1 MNSPLAP
8 YIHRLLFSNDT
19 VIVPGLGAFVAQP
32 APAGIDYAGGQITP
46 PARILSFN
54 EKLSTDDGLLTYS
67 IVQDKNMSDE
77 AAAQWIEQEVE
88 DIKKQ
93 LDQREIVVL
102 EQIGRLYKNYMQHVQ
117 FLPDAHNF
125 GRDNFG
131 LPPLQFSPLS
141 RSRDVN
147 EDGVSARPAAELQR
161 PTLPPVQGTEISA
174 EPSLPII
181 EAPRPAYRWSRV
193 LIIAFL
199 LAITG
204 TAGYRLLTYR
214 TTSAKQMTVK
224 EQPAPTIETTDP
236 VSEKT
241 TPTPKNET
249 ASVMPAES
257 TPSPAAH
264 TVPAKKATPEP
275 AKTTP
280 IQATSGDRECILV
293 IGVFK
298 DQANIG
304 RLKASL
310 QQNGFT
316 VYAAPGKSGAESVGV
331 RFPYKDMATIQ
342 SNIIKLQQLTGEQNI
357 WIKKK

>member
-54 EKLSTDDGLLTYS
+54 EKLTTDDGLLTYS
-67 IVQDKNMSDE
+67 IVQDKNISDE

-88 DIKKQ
+88 EIKKQ

-102 EQIGRLYKNYMQHVQ
+102 DQIGRLYKNYMQHVQ
-117 FLPDAHNF
+117 FLPDANNF
-125 GRDNFG
+125 SRDNFG

-147 EDGVSARPAAELQR
+147 EDGVSTRPAAELQR
-161 PTLPPVQGTEISA
+161 PAVPPVQAAEVSA
-174 EPSLPII
+174 APSLPIM
-181 EAPRPAYRWSRV
+181 EPPRPAYRWSRV
-193 LIIAFL
+193 LMIAFL
-199 LAITG
+199 LAVTG
-204 TAGYRLLTYR
+204 AAGYYLMKHRAA
-214 TTSAKQMTVK
+214 SAGKTTVK
-224 EQPAPTIETTDP
+224 EQPAPTMETTDP

-241 TPTPKNET
+241 TPAPKNET
-249 ASVMPAES
+249 ASVMPAET
-257 TPSPAAH
+257 TPPPAPH
-264 TVPAKKATPEP
+264 TAPAQKTTPEP
-275 AKTTP
+275 TKTTP
-280 IQATSGDRECILV
+280 PPAASGDRECILV

-310 QQNGFT
+310 KQNGFT
-316 VYAAPGKSGAESVGV
+316 VYAAPGKGGAESVGV